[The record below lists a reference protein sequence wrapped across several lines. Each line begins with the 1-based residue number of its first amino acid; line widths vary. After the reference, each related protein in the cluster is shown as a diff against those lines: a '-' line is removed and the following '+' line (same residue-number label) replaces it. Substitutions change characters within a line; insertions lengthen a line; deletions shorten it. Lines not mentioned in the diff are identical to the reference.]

1 MLYTYFMRKL
11 SLFQRLEKWYIP
23 REKRITSLALIG
35 GFVVDNFTLDRID
48 LWFENLIIFS
58 YILIVALGIFIINL
72 YENQVLRHRF
82 FVRLYRW
89 LPLFIQFAFGG
100 LFSAFIIFYSRSAS
114 LTSSLLF
121 VSVFAFLL
129 IGNEFFRKYYTRLG
143 FQMSLFFVGLFSFMI
158 FFLPVLFGKM
168 GPWMFILS
176 GVVSLILIK
185 AFSSLLYVYV
195 PGRVRRSRKV
205 FWPSILVI
213 FSIINTLYFTNF
225 IPPIPLSLKEAG
237 VYHSIEKVPG
247 GNYLTK
253 KEERSLTDVLSF
265 KNTFHLFEYQPVY
278 LYSSVFAPS
287 KLNIRIFHQWQYHD
301 VENNVWITV
310 DSMSFPIGGGRD
322 GGYRGYSVKQN
333 VFDGFW
339 RVNIITE
346 HNQLLGR
353 VVFEIK
359 KTSSES
365 QIKFKEEIK

>member
-1 MLYTYFMRKL
+1 MRRI
-11 SLFQRLEKWYIP
+11 SLFKRLDRWYLSHE
-23 REKRITSLALIG
+23 RRLTSLALIG

-58 YILIVALGIFIINL
+58 YILVAGLGIFVINL
-72 YENQVLRHRF
+72 CENQVLTGRF
-82 FVRLYRW
+82 FKGLSRW
-89 LPLFIQFAFGG
+89 LPLFVQFAFGG

-121 VSVFAFLL
+121 VSVFAILL

-143 FQMSLFFVGLFSFMI
+143 FQMTLFFVGVFSFMI

-168 GPWMFILS
+168 GPWMFIFS
-176 GVVSLILIK
+176 GIVSLIFIK
-185 AFSSLLYVYV
+185 IFSSLLYVYV
-195 PGRVRRSRKV
+195 PGRVRRSRKT

-213 FSIINTLYFTNF
+213 FIVINTLYFTNF
-225 IPPIPLSLKEAG
+225 IPPIPLSLKDAG
-237 VYHSIEKVPG
+237 VYHNVEKISG

-253 KEERSLTDVLSF
+253 KENRSLNDILHF
-265 KNTFHLFEYQPVY
+265 KNTFHLLEYQPVY

-287 KLNIRIFHQWQYHD
+287 KLNINIFHQWQYQNPS
-301 VENNVWITV
+301 NNIWITA

-333 VFDGFW
+333 VFEGSW

-346 HNQLLGR
+346 HDQLLGR
-353 VVFEIK
+353 VNFEVIK
-359 KTSSES
+359 SNQSES
-365 QIKFKEEIK
+365 LKFKEEIK